1 MEENNQNIDREMIET
16 LSPEDIK
23 RINEIRE
30 KILSEAEED
39 DEWNYRL
46 YNKNFKKLFILW
58 NNK

>member
-39 DEWNYRL
+39 DE
-46 YNKNFKKLFILW
+46 
-58 NNK
+58 